1 MNLQQLKYVRETI
14 RCDFN
19 LTTAAAV
26 LFTSQ
31 PGLSKAIRELEEE
44 LGAVIFKRQAKRLIG
59 LTEEGKEIAKVVDRL
74 LTEAD
79 NLKRIAVEMNTGDQG
94 ELRIA
99 ATHTQARY
107 TLPKA
112 IVAVRKR
119 YPKVAIIIKQ
129 GTPTQIVQ
137 MLKNDEVDL
146 GVATESLSKDQS
158 LEAKRLFSWRHVAI
172 VPLDHPLANDANV
185 TLIELAKYDIVTYD
199 KEFAGRTR
207 IDAAFE
213 AHQLKLKVVLEATDS
228 DVIKTYVGLGLGV
241 GIVSELAMVEDSNSQ
256 GRTKNKAV
264 FASLKIK
271 PSIASNDTFVAY
283 RKARIL
289 KRFEVAV
296 IEALVG

>member
-14 RCDFN
+14 RCNFN
-19 LTTAAAV
+19 LTTAAAA

-44 LGAVIFKRQAKRLIG
+44 LGTIIFKRQAKRLVG
-59 LTEEGKEIAKVVDRL
+59 LTEEGGHIAKVVDRL

-79 NLKRIAVEMNTGDQG
+79 NLKRIAIEMSAGDQG

-112 IVAVRKR
+112 IVALRKQ

-129 GTPTQIVQ
+129 GTPTQIVH
-137 MLKNDEVDL
+137 MLTNNEVDL
-146 GVATESLSKDQS
+146 GVATESLSKDER

-172 VPLDHPLANDANV
+172 VPLNHVLASQKSV
-185 TLIELAKYDIVTYD
+185 TLQELSSCDIVTYD

-207 IDAAFE
+207 IDAAFT
-213 AHQLKLKVVLEATDS
+213 ALLLKPKVVLEATDS

-241 GIVSELAMVEDSNSQ
+241 GIVSELAMVSDALGSDA
-256 GRTKNKAV
+256 AV
-264 FASLKIK
+264 FACLTIK

-283 RKARIL
+283 RKGRVL
-289 KRFEVAV
+289 RRFEGAV
-296 IEALVG
+296 IAALVG